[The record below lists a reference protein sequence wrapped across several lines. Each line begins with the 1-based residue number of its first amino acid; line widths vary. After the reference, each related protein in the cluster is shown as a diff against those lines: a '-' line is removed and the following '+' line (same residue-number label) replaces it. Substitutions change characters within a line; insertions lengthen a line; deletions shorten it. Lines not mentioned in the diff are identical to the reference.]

1 MYTAC
6 AGNVAVIRNLAGLM
20 QHMLLSP
27 YQDVVSILFCVP
39 PTWDKEWN
47 YLPSAVHLFK
57 SPLICAEVRVASSA
71 PQQTPPRRS
80 LTEPQWL

>member
-1 MYTAC
+1 M
-6 AGNVAVIRNLAGLM
+6 RNMAGLM

-27 YQDVVSILFCVP
+27 RQDFVSILFCVP

-57 SPLICAEVRVASSA
+57 SPLICAEVRVA
-71 PQQTPPRRS
+71 PQQTPPRQS
-80 LTEPQWL
+80 LTTPQ